1 MGFNEVVYPAVSEEI
16 QIRFY
21 GNRGE
26 VMYEF
31 SGEQSSGFIIVRGI
45 IKWIFLTKIV
55 GVLISGEH
63 ITEIGTG
70 YWNMFFL

>member
-1 MGFNEVVYPAVSEEI
+1 MGFNEVVYSAVSEEI

-31 SGEQSSGFIIVRGI
+31 SGEQSSDFIIVRGT
-45 IKWIFLTKIV
+45 IK
-55 GVLISGEH
+55 
-63 ITEIGTG
+63 
-70 YWNMFFL
+70 